1 MMSIC
6 SGTSSTIAVLSASGR
21 RIAIC
26 DCFTK
31 LVDTMKKISNS
42 NTTSM
47 SDVRFTSGSVRGR
60 RLSFIARTHAKATDR
75 TLFLFLATMQCLDEL
90 DGFLFHI
97 HNQGIDARA
106 IVAIA
111 DERRNGYGQA
121 RRGRDQRLSDTASE
135 HGRIAHA
142 MCRNSRKYL
151 DHANDCTEQAEQR
164 ADGSNS
170 AERLEVA
177 LQFMHNVSPRVL
189 DRVFQ
194 HHAIT
199 IPVYQAGSEY
209 LAEGRTLVQRLNL
222 FLVELLLLHPTP
234 DLAGQVF

>member
-42 NTTSM
+42 NTTSIK
-47 SDVRFTSGSVRGR
+47 DVRLTSGSVRGR
-60 RLSFIARTHAKATDR
+60 RLSFIAEPHAKSTDR
-75 TLFLFLATMQCLDEL
+75 ALFLFLATMQCLDEL

-106 IVAIA
+106 VIAIA

-121 RRGRDQRLSDTASE
+121 SRRRNQRLCNTAGE
-135 HGRIAHA
+135 DGRVANTVR
-142 MCRNSRKYL
+142 RNRGEYL
-151 DHANDCTEQAEQR
+151 DHADDCTEQAEQR
-164 ADGSNS
+164 ANGSNS
-170 AERLEVA
+170 SERLEVA
-177 LQFMHNVSPRVL
+177 LKFMHYMTSRVL
-189 DRVFQ
+189 
-194 HHAIT
+194 
-199 IPVYQAGSEY
+199 
-209 LAEGRTLVQRLNL
+209 N
-222 FLVELLLLHPTP
+222 
-234 DLAGQVF
+234 